1 MFTVSLVPRK
11 FILSRMSFKFLE
23 VVQRMM
29 EAFCL
34 VLEIVVSLHFADV
47 LDGLFLK
54 VELEK
59 FWGFYR

>member
-59 FWGFYR
+59 FWAFYR